1 MTGTLRQSIDDAIR
15 NASEKEEAE
24 AANRAKSSFL
34 ANMSHEIRTPI
45 NGVIGLADLL
55 AKTSLN
61 EQQTEY
67 LTYLRSSAKSLLSV
81 INDVLDI
88 SKVEAGKFTMSVY
101 PFHPHEI
108 LDDIYCSLKFAAEEK
123 SLNFRQEI
131 SPTLPE
137 TLLGDGGRFRQILFN
152 LIGNALKFTSKGF
165 VVIRCRETIDG
176 DRCCLHCE
184 IEDTGIGIAKEFL
197 PTLFDP
203 FAQADSSVTR
213 KFGGTGLGLAIVK
226 YFIDHIGGTI
236 SVDSELKK
244 GTVFRF
250 DLLFEIFEETADS
263 AVFDVTGTPIKRI
276 RPLSILLVDDVKI
289 NIMVASELLRAMGHT
304 VTVAENGIVA
314 LEKLRETDFDI
325 VLMDCQMPLMDGY
338 ECVRTL
344 RKPESGV
351 RNPAIPVIAMT
362 AHAMSGD
369 REKCLE
375 SGMSDYIPKPID
387 SNVLIQKLDYFV
399 PG

>member
-1 MTGTLRQSIDDAIR
+1 
-15 NASEKEEAE
+15 
-24 AANRAKSSFL
+24 
-34 ANMSHEIRTPI
+34 
-45 NGVIGLADLL
+45 
-55 AKTSLN
+55 
-61 EQQTEY
+61 QTEY
-67 LTYLRSSAKSLLSV
+67 ITHIQSSAKSLLSV

-88 SKVEAGKFTMSVY
+88 SKVEAGKFTLSVY
-101 PFHPHEI
+101 PFHPREI
-108 LDDIYCSLKFAAEEK
+108 LDDIYHSLKFTAEEK
-123 SLNFRQEI
+123 SVDFRREI
-131 SPTLPE
+131 SPTLPR

-152 LIGNALKFTSKGF
+152 IIGNALKFTSKGF
-165 VVIRCRETIDG
+165 IVIRCHEAIDG
-176 DRCCLHCE
+176 DHCCLHCE
-184 IEDTGIGIAKEFL
+184 VEDTGVGIAKEFL
-197 PTLFDP
+197 STLFDP

-236 SVDSELKK
+236 SVDSEPGK

-250 DLLFEIFEETADS
+250 DLLFKLFEEKEDS
-263 AVFDVTGTPIKRI
+263 AVFDVAGTPVTRNQ
-276 RPLSILLVDDVKI
+276 PLSILLVEDVKI
-289 NIMVASELLRAMGHT
+289 NVIVATELLQTMGHA
-304 VTVAENGIVA
+304 VIVAENGIVA
-314 LEKLRETDFDI
+314 LEQLRKADFDI

-375 SGMSDYIPKPID
+375 AGMSDYIPKPID
-387 SNVLIQKLDYFV
+387 GTLLLQKLDYFV